1 VCLSVCVSIGAQ
13 HNADCLAIWRV
24 LRCSC
29 SFRCILS
36 VHPSPS
42 AFLAFASAVIP
53 LNDAERIRQKRL
65 LVKAPCYRY
74 RNGRT
79 GSGDEK
85 DYAMTKLKTRLPS
98 ADGTSSSGP
107 ALPPRWFRLDS
118 IVAGIVERA
127 TNSDDEGATA
137 HHGLNHHHHHQ
148 VRRAGR
154 SGVTFAAPTA
164 RLGEDRPK
172 RAGTRA
178 LASPPAAAVTRATG
192 SLACRARKCKT
203 MGPMKVHSKE
213 KYGPMKVGSNTLP
226 H

>member
-1 VCLSVCVSIGAQ
+1 MTGGRFGECVCVSVCVSIGAQ

-74 RNGRT
+74 RNERT

-107 ALPPRWFRLDS
+107 ALPPRWFRLDDS
-118 IVAGIVERA
+118 RRHSPRSAGWSWSCVREKHCCLTGGWRLELELCER
-127 TNSDDEGATA
+127 EI
-137 HHGLNHHHHHQ
+137 L
-148 VRRAGR
+148 
-154 SGVTFAAPTA
+154 
-164 RLGEDRPK
+164 
-172 RAGTRA
+172 
-178 LASPPAAAVTRATG
+178 
-192 SLACRARKCKT
+192 
-203 MGPMKVHSKE
+203 
-213 KYGPMKVGSNTLP
+213 
-226 H
+226 